1 MAKPDMVNSSASA
14 QEHNPSPHTP
24 LLSDQEPDQVS
35 GPAATPL
42 SVLILYFM
50 AIHFLLAF
58 CEIILVAP
66 LIKLLENSLCLSYYN
81 FPGNGVQDE
90 LCKIPDIQ
98 GPLATLRGWKSSFDT
113 IPVLL
118 VAIPFGRLGDRYGR
132 RKILATALVGVAASL
147 CEIFVVCAFPKVF
160 PVRLVWLSSI
170 LLLCGG
176 GLNSASAYMWAMA
189 SEAIPSKQRSHGF
202 YYIFSAFYVAELI
215 ASFVAS
221 VTTDIS
227 PWIPCSLAMGS
238 VILCLILLA
247 VMPDP
252 RNSKHDSESPESPE
266 SPMAEDYTS
275 RTTTKPTTTSRLLT
289 LLSNPNILFTIPVFL
304 VGILR
309 YTTLNVLIQ
318 YANIRFH
325 LPLSTGATFYTET
338 AGINILLFLF
348 LIPALT
354 SHIRTKYAVR
364 PQTIDLF
371 LVRTSVCLMSM
382 GSLAIGLAPTKSL
395 LPLGVAIFSTGFGS
409 RVSALSL
416 ISTWITPRDKATVY
430 ASITVLESL
439 GHAVGDPGMQ
449 HIFAASLRLEDFW
462 LAMPFFVAAG
472 SYCLATISTMFIGI
486 EKEVEGEGEDE

>member
-1 MAKPDMVNSSASA
+1 MAKPSASA

-24 LLSDQEPDQVS
+24 LLSNQEPDQVS

-66 LIKLLENSLCLSYYN
+66 FIKLLENSLCLSYYN

-147 CEIFVVCAFPKVF
+147 CEVFVVCAFPKVF

-238 VILCLILLA
+238 IILCLILLA

-252 RNSKHDSESPESPE
+252 RGSKNHSESPESHI
-266 SPMAEDYTS
+266 AEDYTS
-275 RTTTKPTTTSRLLT
+275 RTITKPTTTSRLLT
-289 LLSNPNILFTIPVFL
+289 LLSNPNILFTVPVFL

-354 SHIRTKYAVR
+354 SHIRTNYAVR

-382 GSLAIGLAPTKSL
+382 GSLAIGLAPTTSL

-416 ISTWITPRDKATVY
+416 ISTWITPSDKATVY

-449 HIFAASLRLEDFW
+449 HIFAASLRLENFW

-472 SYCLATISTMFIGI
+472 CYCLATISTMFIRI